1 MNKILLSVLASIII
15 SIIFTNIVT
24 EKIER
29 NWELKLKYEHISRA
43 LDVDYEIIKNYLN
56 LRNDDDR
63 YFENFLDT
71 LNSEVSIPGRSNPCS
86 KIRSNSSLPS
96 VLLTYTN
103 SGVEISLRYT
113 DKNLIVDCESFID
126 TRMDYFDLK
135 RKNHLRR
142 LIELEV
148 NDTLGS
154 SQSKESVENLK
165 KILKQRI
172 LKKDVK
178 DNINASDITSMINS
192 LILLD
197 VLDTV
202 NEKVFSDENLEA
214 LQIVKK
220 TYRNIEYE
228 NINKN
233 YLLLGLFIISLA
245 IIIISLYLQKIMKK
259 KNYIKKFFNSLIK

>member
-1 MNKILLSVLASIII
+1 M
-15 SIIFTNIVT
+15 
-24 EKIER
+24 
-29 NWELKLKYEHISRA
+29 
-43 LDVDYEIIKNYLN
+43 
-56 LRNDDDR
+56 
-63 YFENFLDT
+63 
-71 LNSEVSIPGRSNPCS
+71 
-86 KIRSNSSLPS
+86 
-96 VLLTYTN
+96 
-103 SGVEISLRYT
+103 
-113 DKNLIVDCESFID
+113 
-126 TRMDYFDLK
+126 
-135 RKNHLRR
+135 
-142 LIELEV
+142 
-148 NDTLGS
+148 GS

>member
-1 MNKILLSVLASIII
+1 MNKLILSILASVII
-15 SIIFTNIVT
+15 SIIGTNIIIEEV
-24 EKIER
+24 ER
-29 NWELKLKYEHISRA
+29 NWELKLKYEHISRT
-43 LDVDYEIIKNYLN
+43 LDVDYEIIKNYLKITN
-56 LRNDDDR
+56 DDR
-63 YFENFLDT
+63 YFENFLDN

-86 KIRSNSSLPS
+86 EIRTSSSLPS

-103 SGVEISLRYT
+103 SGVEISIRST
-113 DKNLIVDCESFID
+113 DKNLIFNCEGFID
-126 TRMDYFDLK
+126 KRMEYFDLK

-148 NDTLGS
+148 NDTLGT
-154 SQSKESVENLK
+154 SQSTESVENLK
-165 KILKQRI
+165 KILRQRI

-178 DNINASDITSMINS
+178 DNINAADITSMINS

-202 NEKVFSDENLEA
+202 NEKVFSNENLEA

-245 IIIISLYLQKIMKK
+245 IIIIILYLQKIMKK